1 VGSVRRPAH
10 AAELRREA
18 RDVALGAT
26 LVMALA
32 GALSGPARA
41 APATAPAAASEA
53 AGAAPSVADAP
64 AAAVDEAART
74 VLQRVDLS
82 GAAGMEVVT
91 SLVEL
96 RPGERLPR
104 HIHHGVETVYVL
116 QGATIQAPGQA
127 PRMLSSGSTAVHRR
141 GVPHGGFTV
150 VGDTPLKLLTTH
162 VVDKGKPLYDAA
174 PAEGRAESPR
184 PESVPD
190 APR

>member
-1 VGSVRRPAH
+1 M
-10 AAELRREA
+10 
-18 RDVALGAT
+18 ALGAT
-26 LVMALA
+26 LVVALA

-41 APATAPAAASEA
+41 APTAVPAPAAAPAAAPEA
-53 AGAAPSVADAP
+53 PGAARSVVDRP

-82 GAAGMEVVT
+82 GAAGVEVVT

-96 RPGERLPR
+96 HPGQRLPR

-116 QGATIQAPGQA
+116 QGAAIQAPGQA

>member
-1 VGSVRRPAH
+1 MGAVRRPAH
-10 AAELRREA
+10 AAELRRQA
-18 RDVALGAT
+18 RVMAL
-26 LVMALA
+26 VVALA
-32 GALSGPARA
+32 GALSGPASA
-41 APATAPAAASEA
+41 APATAPAAAPEA
-53 AGAAPSVADAP
+53 AGAAPSVAGTP
-64 AAAVDEAART
+64 GAAVDEAART
-74 VLQRVDLS
+74 VLQRVDVS
-82 GAAGMEVVT
+82 GAAGLEVVT

-96 RPGERLPR
+96 HPGERLPR

-162 VVDKGKPLYDAA
+162 VVDKDKPLYDAP
-174 PAEGRAESPR
+174 PAGGRAESPR